1 MTDLEL
7 ILTMLGEAFTTEIA
21 KNRDAQGFAE
31 NYKAAKAGGNVA
43 GNARKELEQKS
54 GKKIVSKD
62 NFINLVDKILEAKK
76 SGIPAQHWEDE
87 IDVMVYKL
95 YELNYAEA
103 KIIDNDL
110 KEDYFESYV
119 IASHNAIG
127 Q

>member
-76 SGIPAQHWEDE
+76 SGNITQHWEDE
-87 IDVMVYKL
+87 IDVMVYHL
-95 YELNYAEA
+95 YELSYQEA
-103 KIIDNDL
+103 CVIDNKLELD
-110 KEDYFESYV
+110 DFERHV